1 MGGTVNSVLLG
12 KCEAK
17 SLGMVAV
24 AVFLICSTLVSS
36 LESKVSL

>member
-1 MGGTVNSVLLG
+1 MGGIVNSVLLG

-24 AVFLICSTLVSS
+24 AVFLVRGTIVSS
-36 LESKVSL
+36 REGNIRL